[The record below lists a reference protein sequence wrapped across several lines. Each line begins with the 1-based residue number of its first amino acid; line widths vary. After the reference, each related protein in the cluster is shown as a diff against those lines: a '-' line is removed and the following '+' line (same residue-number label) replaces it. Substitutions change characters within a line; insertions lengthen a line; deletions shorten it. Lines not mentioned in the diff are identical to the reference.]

1 MNFKLAEIEVKN
13 PNYDETIIYYLDWVS
28 SGEFALRYFNQYLSF
43 EKNHLKELISAYNT
57 CKIPSNRE
65 PFWKGIVTRKGMS
78 FSEILLEAY
87 ACDNI
92 WSLLKNVKIISSSC
106 DTFTGNIPVYYEQLQ
121 INIEILIKISEI
133 VDIFLSKKLDLIN
146 NPIKI
151 SLKYA

>member
-65 PFWKGIVTRKGMS
+65 PFWKGIVTRKG
-78 FSEILLEAY
+78 IVKRKVQNWLV
-87 ACDNI
+87 N
-92 WSLLKNVKIISSSC
+92 LKKIDFAI
-106 DTFTGNIPVYYEQLQ
+106 
-121 INIEILIKISEI
+121 
-133 VDIFLSKKLDLIN
+133 
-146 NPIKI
+146 
-151 SLKYA
+151 